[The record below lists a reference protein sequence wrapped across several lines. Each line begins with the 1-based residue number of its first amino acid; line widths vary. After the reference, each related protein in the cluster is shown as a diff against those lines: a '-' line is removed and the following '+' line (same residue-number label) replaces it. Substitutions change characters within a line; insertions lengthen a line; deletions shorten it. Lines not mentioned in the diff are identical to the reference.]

1 MPKKG
6 TTIKYKRRVGVN
18 LGKLKKEGFAYDPPI
33 PEDQF
38 EGNVEAL
45 RQFKLEYKPDGT
57 GRKKQMKGVLKDLK
71 TGRLYLADDE
81 RYREFTDDE
90 YSYIVKEIGESKQ
103 LGDEEKRIGRDY
115 KQRTKEVEEVI
126 ESEEEEEEEEESDD
140 DVRSIDA
147 DDLQLFSFEDNAY
160 FFIEGEWIDINGYPL
175 DDDDV
180 DEERILNELK
190 KMWPSTEAGQTLFAK
205 DLIKITKWDSENPIT
220 LNTYDKL
227 FRREDEYVVDD
238 DALSLAEESVK
249 ISGVNTFQFYPN
261 LEGDGTSGF
270 PDFRRRLEDIAWVL
284 LQPTTFNPANN
295 PETGLPDIGSSAAG
309 EDTDKFGTIIAE
321 EDKFFMEVDSD
332 YIGAAEGKNDGEEYM
347 AVGLRAMIGHQRVHI
362 VELNDGNNNQGQGTG
377 DMLRIFHFPDKYE
390 LFNPTDDEAFFIT
403 TEMMGGEDGS
413 VKFDEDAREVY
424 IDYGVGTSG
433 DLLPLPFKV
442 PERNKNLAN
451 EIGKILFEEYFS
463 SFFVTNLIGDDD
475 DNEEA
480 RFLYGLSLVDLDEE
494 SQTVLDILVD
504 EILNEDISQNLL
516 EEKASIADKKEK
528 PKMTG
533 KAVLTGKKVTVKKK
547 KGKPR
552 TEKQLA
558 ALAAMREK
566 AAIKRAA
573 KKKELEDKK

>member
-6 TTIKYKRRVGVN
+6 TTTKYKRRVGVN

-71 TGRLYLADDE
+71 TGRLYLADGE

-115 KQRTKEVEEVI
+115 KQRTKDVEEVI

-147 DDLQLFSFEDNAY
+147 DELQLFQFEDNAY

-190 KMWPSTEAGQTLFAK
+190 KMFKPTEAGQTLFAK
-205 DLIKITKWDSENPIT
+205 DLFKFTKWDSENPIT
-220 LNTYDKL
+220 LKTYDDL
-227 FRREDEYVVDD
+227 FRMEDDGE
-238 DALSLAEESVK
+238 LSIAEESVK
-249 ISGVNTFQFYPN
+249 ISNRNIFQFYPN
-261 LEGDGTSGF
+261 LNDDGTSGF

-332 YIGAAEGKNDGEEYM
+332 DPAAEGKNDGEEYM

-362 VELNDGNNNQGQGTG
+362 VELNDGNNNQGQATG
-377 DMLRIFHFPDKYE
+377 DMLRIYHFPDKYE
-390 LFNPTDDEAFFIT
+390 LFNPTDDENFFIT

-451 EIGKILFEEYFS
+451 EIGKILFEEYYKD
-463 SFFVTNLIGDDD
+463 FFVTNLIGEDDD
-475 DNEEA
+475 DEEA
-480 RFLYGLSLVDLDEE
+480 RFAYGLSLVDLDEE

-566 AAIKRAA
+566 AAIKRA

>member
-6 TTIKYKRRVGVN
+6 TTTKYKRRVGVN

-71 TGRLYLADDE
+71 TGRLYLADGE

-115 KQRTKEVEEVI
+115 KQRTKDVEEVI
-126 ESEEEEEEEEESDD
+126 ESEEEEEEEESDD

-147 DDLQLFSFEDNAY
+147 DELQLFQFEDNAY

-190 KMWPSTEAGQTLFAK
+190 KMFKPTEAGQTLFAK
-205 DLIKITKWDSENPIT
+205 DLFKFTKWDSENPIT
-220 LNTYDKL
+220 LKTYDDL
-227 FRREDEYVVDD
+227 FRMEDDGE
-238 DALSLAEESVK
+238 LSIAEESVK
-249 ISGVNTFQFYPN
+249 ISNRNIFQFYPN
-261 LEGDGTSGF
+261 LNDDGTSGF

-321 EDKFFMEVDSD
+321 EDKFFLEVDSD

-362 VELNDGNNNQGQGTG
+362 VELNDGNNNQGQATG
-377 DMLRIFHFPDKYE
+377 DMLRIYHFPDKYE
-390 LFNPTDDEAFFIT
+390 LFNPTDDENFFIT

-424 IDYGVGTSG
+424 IDYGVGVLDGSS
-433 DLLPLPFKV
+433 LLPAPFKV

-451 EIGKILFEEYFS
+451 EIGKILFQEYYKD
-463 SFFVTNLIGDDD
+463 FFVTNLIGDDD
-475 DNEEA
+475 DDEEA
-480 RFLYGLSLVDLDEE
+480 RFAYGLSLVDLDEE

-566 AAIKRAA
+566 AAIKRA